1 MHHLFKDSY
10 QQDLNIN
17 FESETMLS
25 AQIYLG
31 DSPSSS
37 QILLST
43 DNYLLRKKDGWAADV
58 AISRGILAQNF
69 GSTLTIQVVNS
80 NVEDQIVQISFSYG
94 MIHSYFTALSFFLKE
109 EE

>member
-1 MHHLFKDSY
+1 MLKDSY

-25 AQIYLG
+25 AHIYLG

-43 DNYLLRKKDGWAADV
+43 NNYLLRKKDVWTADV
-58 AISRGILAQNF
+58 AISREILAQNF
-69 GSTLTIQVVNS
+69 GSILTIQVVNS
-80 NVEDQIVQISFSYG
+80 NAEEQIVEISISYG
-94 MIHSYFTALSFFLKE
+94 MINPYFTASSFS
-109 EE
+109 